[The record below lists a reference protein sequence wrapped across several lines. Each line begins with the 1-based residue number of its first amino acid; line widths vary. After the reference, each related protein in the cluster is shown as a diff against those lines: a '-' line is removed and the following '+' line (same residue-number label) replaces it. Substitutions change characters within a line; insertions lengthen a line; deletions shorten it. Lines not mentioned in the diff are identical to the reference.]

1 MRAITK
7 VSTKGRVLIMG
18 GRIDEMFQFHQVA
31 LNLRAARQELIASN
45 IANADTP
52 NYKAKDIDF
61 SSALKGALGGASAT
75 LQLEATAAKHL
86 SGGDAG
92 ETVMGAPVQYR
103 VPVQPSADG
112 NTVDM
117 DVERAQFADNAL
129 RYEAS
134 VRFVSGKA
142 KDVLA
147 ALQN

>member
-1 MRAITK
+1 MQAITK
-7 VSTKGRVLIMG
+7 VVMKGRVLTMG

-31 LNLRAARQELIASN
+31 LNLRATRQELIASN

-61 SSALKGALGGASAT
+61 TSALKGALNGSSAT

-86 SGGDAG
+86 SGDTG

-103 VPVQPSADG
+103 VPIQPSADG

-117 DVERAQFADNAL
+117 DVERAQFADNAM

-134 VRFVSGKA
+134 VRFVSSKA
-142 KDVLA
+142 KSVLA
-147 ALQN
+147 ALQG